1 MVGSA
6 ILTALATL
14 APPAHAQ
21 VAYTF
26 TNVADIARDDFNP
39 NSFTCASINNRGD
52 IAFKAGRSSSDG
64 LNSFDGIY
72 RANADGSI
80 TTIVEDPRRKRFGFV
95 GNFPS
100 MNDLGQVSFAAN
112 LAPDTDQAIL
122 RGDGKKLITIATTKK
137 EFNFFGFDTSVN
149 NSGEVAF
156 KAELRSPVRLRRG
169 PLLGVGARDHHASP
183 RVDRRLPR
191 RRAGAVRRQ
200 RFPPLDQQRG

>member
-1 MVGSA
+1 MTHRTRSRSRRPREEPRPLLGGGGSSRRRWPR
-6 ILTALATL
+6 L

-26 TNVADIARDDFNP
+26 TNVADSARDDFNP

-100 MNDLGQVSFAAN
+100 MNDLGQVVGGLSRTRHRPGHPAARR
-112 LAPDTDQAIL
+112 Q
-122 RGDGKKLITIATTKK
+122 GKA
-137 EFNFFGFDTSVN
+137 
-149 NSGEVAF
+149 
-156 KAELRSPVRLRRG
+156 
-169 PLLGVGARDHHASP
+169 DH
-183 RVDRRLPR
+183 DRHEPR
-191 RRAGAVRRQ
+191 RSSTSSASTPR
-200 RFPPLDQQRG
+200 